1 MTQCSSAKCIG
12 APCATGI
19 KIYKLFYGVVWK
31 NWCSCYNQRSRSNT
45 SMQYTFIPFLN
56 SMKSCPTNHISF
68 SDNEVK
74 HFYFNYYSK
83 NLRYINLVQ
92 LFPNIISCD
101 VCFFLQLLL
110 LLFIVIIITIINFYC
125 LLFIIS
131 FEYSRH
137 SYGSA
142 LGCCIPLLDALI
154 PIISFLVC
162 NRCCCCGFLSLVE
175 RLIEYA
181 LLQRY
186 YYYLHMFL
194 LLFWIFWRFNSV
206 SFALWR
212 RGRWDDVDFA
222 FFPTCE
228 DQFTQFVIVRA
239 QKKSSIWC
247 ISFFLAVRAP
257 PSC

>member
-1 MTQCSSAKCIG
+1 
-12 APCATGI
+12 
-19 KIYKLFYGVVWK
+19 
-31 NWCSCYNQRSRSNT
+31 
-45 SMQYTFIPFLN
+45 MQYTFIPFLN

-186 YYYLHMFL
+186 YYLHISEQQQQQQPQYSLYKF
-194 LLFWIFWRFNSV
+194 FVVVKPNIV
-206 SFALWR
+206 
-212 RGRWDDVDFA
+212 GRQIEEFRTYYS
-222 FFPTCE
+222 PTG
-228 DQFTQFVIVRA
+228 
-239 QKKSSIWC
+239 KSN
-247 ISFFLAVRAP
+247 
-257 PSC
+257 